1 MFPQKLAVLLLKVY
15 IFRRIYRTRISQ
27 NCYGESRLTA
37 RSNASD
43 KLFWPEPPPSFILL
57 LQLAQRDH
65 AHIRLLYTQWTRH
78 VKKCNQKCA
87 PLSRSK
93 KNVKNLWFKTVS
105 FTILQFFPR
114 FTFTIWHLPSTLYH
128 LCTVYVTLLSA
139 SAMFKAACV
148 CSTRLFHGVLIQT
161 VLVVFVMKQRCD
173 WSKLKIFFSRE
184 NWKTK
189 FVKLSEKKCQHINN
203 CLEAYQLFIQ
213 STSVLLYKR
222 DYVLIIGNSQNRF
235 PRSICWRGKSK

>member
-1 MFPQKLAVLLLKVY
+1 MILDSQFY
-15 IFRRIYRTRISQ
+15 FYNITIFS
-27 NCYGESRLTA
+27 
-37 RSNASD
+37 
-43 KLFWPEPPPSFILL
+43 
-57 LQLAQRDH
+57 
-65 AHIRLLYTQWTRH
+65 
-78 VKKCNQKCA
+78 
-87 PLSRSK
+87 
-93 KNVKNLWFKTVS
+93 
-105 FTILQFFPR
+105 R
-114 FTFTIWHLPSTLYH
+114 FTFTICNHLPSTLYH

-139 SAMFKAACV
+139 SAMFTAACV
-148 CSTRLFHGVLIQT
+148 YSTRLFHGVLIQT

-213 STSVLLYKR
+213 STSVLLYEK